1 MFGERAK
8 QRPSSRCNCPTCRR
22 AIPSGPLGLD
32 RQVYTPLIANYRVAA
47 KAQLCELPRFTR
59 PARPKRKAVSFAKD
73 DTRVAL
79 LPHCGER
86 LRAALLFVSFTG
98 ARASECCRLEDADVD
113 WGRHEALLS
122 HTKNGEP
129 RVVPLAGLV
138 YEALAK
144 LRGASGPLFGFG
156 QRHSFNQAIA
166 RACRRAGLPVMTSH
180 KLGRHAFAARLLSQG
195 HTLKDVKRQAAGK
208 PTAWSIPFMGTW
220 SDHP

>member
-1 MFGERAK
+1 M
-8 QRPSSRCNCPTCRR
+8 
-22 AIPSGPLGLD
+22 
-32 RQVYTPLIANYRVAA
+32 
-47 KAQLCELPRFTR
+47 
-59 PARPKRKAVSFAKD
+59 SFAKD
-73 DTRVAL
+73 DTLAAL

-195 HTLKDVKRQAAGK
+195 HTLKDVKEAGGWKTYRMVDPVYGHLERSSVDRAMRLSDTKLAQLIETSSNIVRLQRGRK
-208 PTAWSIPFMGTW
+208 PNA
-220 SDHP
+220 